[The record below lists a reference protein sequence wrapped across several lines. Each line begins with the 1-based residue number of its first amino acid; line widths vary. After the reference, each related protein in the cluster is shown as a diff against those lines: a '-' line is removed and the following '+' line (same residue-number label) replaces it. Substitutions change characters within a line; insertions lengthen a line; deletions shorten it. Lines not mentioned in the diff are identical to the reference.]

1 MGSRAIHLFVIG
13 SLIMGTAFLSAG
25 RTPQAAQSE
34 ATNDAE
40 PHKGLDG
47 RVRPTL
53 DQESARV
60 VAEIDQ
66 IEQDTLN
73 KIEHTSLDRQSQ
85 VRMLGKLLLFDK
97 QLSVHH
103 NEACSFCHMP
113 EAGFTGPI
121 QSLNETTGSYPGS
134 ERSRFSNR
142 KPQSYMYAPFAPVL
156 HYNKLQG
163 DFVGGNFWDM
173 RASGYRLQNPSAE
186 QAQGPPTNP
195 VEMGL
200 PDSACVAFRLSLAPY
215 RKLFEAVWGKDSFA
229 IQWPKDVER
238 VCDTPAPP
246 PANDQYPVHLSLQ
259 DRARTDH
266 VYDGFGLAI
275 SAYELSPEVSPF
287 TSKYDAVQAGQEQ
300 FTSQEQ
306 LGYNLFRGKAKCN
319 ECHRDGGPGEE
330 PLFTDFTASN
340 LGVPKNPRL
349 QYYYED
355 KPDHRGYRANPDGAA
370 YVDTGVGSFL
380 RKLKSLSGQLNPDS
394 GWIPLAPK
402 FDGKF
407 RVPTLRNVDMRP
419 SPDFVK
425 AYMHNGYFKSLNEV
439 VHFYNTRDILP
450 RCGANDPREKV
461 SCWPAPEDATNL
473 NHRQLGDLKLTNEEE
488 HAIVSFLG
496 TLTDGYKVSH

>member
-1 MGSRAIHLFVIG
+1 
-13 SLIMGTAFLSAG
+13 MGTAFLSAG